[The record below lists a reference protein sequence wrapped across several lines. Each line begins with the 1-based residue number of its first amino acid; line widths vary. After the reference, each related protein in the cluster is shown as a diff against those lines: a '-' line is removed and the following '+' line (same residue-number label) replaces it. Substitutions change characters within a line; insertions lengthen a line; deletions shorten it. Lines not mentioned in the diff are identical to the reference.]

1 MNNMRPINLKAFVVG
16 FAVAFVAALIGVIA
30 NSFIVALI
38 VWLGIVGLLAWLA
51 SD

>member
-1 MNNMRPINLKAFVVG
+1 MRPIDSKAVLLGFV
-16 FAVAFVAALIGVIA
+16 ALFVAALIGVIA